1 MAFQVS
7 VAPEVIEYLS
17 GCERL
22 TPADVARILD
32 GVYAELGASADT
44 FLARNPHPFLPDR
57 YWYDYTQM
65 TEAHEVRTFVFACS
79 AEGHV
84 FGVTE
89 VLYAEERDE
98 EEP

>member
-1 MAFQVS
+1 VAFQVS
-7 VAPEVIEYLS
+7 IAPAVIEYLN

-22 TPADVARILD
+22 TPADIARILD
-32 GVYAELGASADT
+32 GVHAELSNSADT
-44 FLARNPHPFLPDR
+44 FLARNPHPYLPDR
-57 YWYDYTQM
+57 YWYTYGQM
-65 TEAHEVRTFVFACS
+65 TEAHEYRHFWFACS

>member
-1 MAFQVS
+1 MAFQVII
-7 VAPEVIEYLS
+7 APEVIEYLN
-17 GCERL
+17 GREGL
-22 TPADVARILD
+22 TPADIARILD
-32 GVYAELGASADT
+32 GVYAELGASADV

-57 YWYDYTQM
+57 YWYDYMQM
-65 TEAHEVRTFVFACS
+65 TEAHEPRTFVFACN

-89 VLYAEERDE
+89 VPYAEERDE